1 MEGAL
6 KRFSK
11 QLTRMAASAS
21 ILALAAWPCA
31 AAAQLDPAAPP
42 DAEQP
47 APAPQAQEPA
57 PPSDSGA
64 IVITGSRAIRD
75 GFQAPNPVSVVS
87 QEDLDLVAPTNI
99 ADTINEFPSVS
110 GSMTPQV
117 GNVGTSGGTAG
128 LNVLNL
134 RNLGV
139 GRTLVL
145 MDGRRLVPSR
155 SNGLVDINTI
165 PAQLVKRVDIV
176 TGGVSSAYGS
186 DAVAGVVNFVLDTR
200 FTGIKAEA
208 QMGITTRGDGRT
220 SKLAATY
227 GTQFSDGR
235 GHFLLSSEYNR
246 QKLIDG
252 AAHTRG
258 WYKGTKLVPN
268 PAGTPTLIYAD
279 DVNIANATFGGLILD
294 TPANGPVGGTMFGA
308 GGVPLPWERGAPTG
322 NPLMMIGGT
331 SADLAGETPLRADVE
346 NFNAYSRL
354 SFEVAPSVDLFAEGG
369 YSTSRVLN
377 PAVNPF
383 YLGSLTLQQDNAF
396 LPAEIR
402 QAMAGAGLTSV
413 SFGTLNGDIGKI
425 LADIKSKTY
434 RFTAGFDAKLGGS
447 WSVDGYYQFGRS
459 DVTNRLRNQVI
470 KSRYLQAIDA
480 VEDGSGNIVCR
491 DSSGGCIPLDV
502 IGLGVASPAAIDWV
516 TGTVRRD
523 SKIDQNVIALNVRGE
538 PFSTWAAPVTLA
550 LGAEYRKDK
559 VAETVDALS
568 LQSAFFSGNFQP
580 IDGKVTVKEA
590 FGEVVVPLARDLPFA
605 RSLDLNGAIR
615 FTNYSTTG
623 SVSTWK
629 IGATWKPVD
638 DLLFRGVRSRDIR
651 APNLAEL
658 FGGNQFTQTVSNPFR
673 SGETNTV
680 AAFVGSANP
689 NLQPEESD
697 AYVLGAVY
705 TPAWLPGAGISI
717 DYYNFEVKGAI
728 SNLAP
733 NIQVVVNQCF
743 ASMGQSSICDNIVFA
758 NDMSITAVSVP
769 LVNAGELKTSGF
781 EIQASHNFRLGGEE
795 SLRVSAS
802 VNHVNEF
809 RVTTSATSVDTAG
822 ELSGANGAAVPDWQA
837 RASAIYSNHGF
848 QAGLIGRFIGSGKF
862 SNTFGPGDIAD
873 NSIPAVV
880 YVDATIGKKLVDM
893 KGEPELFFYV
903 ENLFDRRPP
912 VIGQTG
918 SLIFLQQGFNPALYD
933 PVGRSIRGG
942 LRVRF

>member
-1 MEGAL
+1 MV
-6 KRFSK
+6 
-11 QLTRMAASAS
+11 ASAS
-21 ILALAAWPCA
+21 FLALAAWPGA
-31 AAAQLDPAAPP
+31 AAAQSDPAAPP
-42 DAEQP
+42 NAKQP
-47 APAPQAQEPA
+47 TPAPQTQEQA
-57 PPSDSGA
+57 PPKDDAPA

-87 QEDLDLVAPTNI
+87 QEELNLVAPTNI
-99 ADTINEFPSVS
+99 ADTINQFPSVG

-155 SNGLVDINTI
+155 SNGLVDVNTI

-208 QMGITTRGDGRT
+208 QMGITSRGDGLT
-220 SKLAATY
+220 VKLAGTY

-235 GHFLLSSEYNR
+235 GHFLFSGEYNR
-246 QKLIDG
+246 QKLIGG

-268 PAGTPTLIYAD
+268 PGGSPGLIYAD

-294 TPANGPVGGTMFGA
+294 TPANGPVAGTMFGA
-308 GGVPLPWERGAPTG
+308 GGVPSPWQRGAPTG
-322 NPLMMIGGT
+322 NPLLMIGGT

-354 SFEVAPSVDLFAEGG
+354 SFEVAPSVNLFAEGG

-396 LPAEIR
+396 LPTGIR

-413 SFGTLNGDIGKI
+413 TFGTLNGDIGKI

-459 DVTNRLRNQVI
+459 DVTNRLRNEVI
-470 KSRYLQAIDA
+470 KARYLQAIDA
-480 VEDGSGNIVCR
+480 IDDGSGNIVCR
-491 DSSGGCIPLDV
+491 DPSGGCVPLNV

-516 TGTVRRD
+516 TGTVSRV
-523 SKIDQNVIALNVRGE
+523 SKIDQNVLALNVRGE

-550 LGAEYRKDK
+550 LGAEYRRDK

-568 LQSAFFSGNFQP
+568 LQSAFFSGNFRP

-590 FGEVVVPLARDLPFA
+590 FAEVVVPLARDLPFA

-615 FTNYSTTG
+615 FTDYSTTG
-623 SVSTWK
+623 SVNTWK
-629 IGATWKPVD
+629 IGATWKPID

-689 NLQPEESD
+689 NLQPEKSD

-705 TPAWLPGAGISI
+705 TPSWLPGAGISF
-717 DYYNFEVKGAI
+717 DYYNFDVKGAI

-743 ASMGQSSICDNIVFA
+743 ASNGQSGICDNIAFA

-769 LVNAGELKTSGF
+769 LVNAGELRTSGF
-781 EIQASHNFRLGGEE
+781 EIQASHNLRLTAEG
-795 SLRVSAS
+795 SIRVSAS

-809 RVTTSATSVDTAG
+809 RVVTSATSVDTAG
-822 ELSGANGAAVPDWQA
+822 ELSGVNGTPVPDWQA
-837 RASAIYSNHGF
+837 RASAIYSNRGF
-848 QAGLIGRFIGSGKF
+848 HLGLIGRFIGAGKF
-862 SNTFGPGDIAD
+862 SNTFGPGDISD
-873 NSIPAVV
+873 NKIPAVV
-880 YVDATIGKKLVDM
+880 YVDATVGKKLVNV
-893 KGEPELFFYV
+893 KGEPELFLYV
-903 ENLFDRRPP
+903 ENLFDRKPP

-918 SLIFLQQGFNPALYD
+918 SLIFLQQGFNPSIYD
-933 PVGRSIRGG
+933 PVGRSFRAG